1 MADKQPAV
9 AQRGCAAFGEW
20 RLRSSIMR
28 RARAAHRRGDGVC
41 KTICA
46 EPIVGATA
54 ASLVPDLIEPVI
66 GYREWVVIGE
76 ELLSPLARMRWDA
89 GPMRAECL
97 ARCRRAGGL
106 WRQPSPH
113 HGPAPDS
120 DCVCG
125 IYALFTPHDRRG
137 RDPLAL
143 VRGAV
148 VLWGRIEVHAT
159 AGMRAEFARIVAL
172 ALPSPPSRPGPVIRV
187 AQLLGVE
194 AVPGEQLTQ
203 AAAAHGQ
210 PLPSSLMRASP
221 A

>member
-1 MADKQPAV
+1 
-9 AQRGCAAFGEW
+9 
-20 RLRSSIMR
+20 MR
-28 RARAAHRRGDGVC
+28 RAGAAYRKGEGVC
-41 KTICA
+41 RTICA
-46 EPIVGATA
+46 EPIAGNSA
-54 ASLVPDLIEPVI
+54 ASLVPDLIEPII
-66 GYREWVVIGE
+66 GYREWVIIGE

-97 ARCRRAGGL
+97 ALCRRAGVL
-106 WRQPSPH
+106 SRRLSPRH
-113 HGPAPDS
+113 CPAPDS

-125 IYALFTPHDRRG
+125 IYALFAPHDRRG

-148 VLWGRIEVHAT
+148 VLWGRIEVHAG

-172 ALPSPPSRPGPVIRV
+172 ALPSPPSRPGPVLRV

-194 AVPGEQLTQ
+194 AVPVEQLTQ

-210 PLPSSLMRASP
+210 PLPPSLMHA
-221 A
+221 

>member
-1 MADKQPAV
+1 V
-9 AQRGCAAFGEW
+9 RRFGDW
-20 RLRSSIMR
+20 RFRIVVMR
-28 RARAAHRRGDGVC
+28 RIRAAHRRGDDVC

-46 EPIVGATA
+46 EPIAGNTA

-66 GYREWVVIGE
+66 GYREWVMIGD
-76 ELLSPLARMRWDA
+76 ELLSPLARTRWDA

-106 WRQPSPH
+106 WRRPSPH
-113 HGPAPDS
+113 RGPAPDS

-125 IYALFTPHDRRG
+125 IYALFVPHDRRG

-148 VLWGRIEVHAT
+148 VVWGRIEVHGG

-172 ALPSPPSRPGPVIRV
+172 ALPSSPSRPGPVLRV

-194 AVPGEQLTQ
+194 AVRAEHLTQ

-210 PLPSSLMRASP
+210 PLPPSLMHA
-221 A
+221 

>member
-1 MADKQPAV
+1 
-9 AQRGCAAFGEW
+9 
-20 RLRSSIMR
+20 MR
-28 RARAAHRRGDGVC
+28 RAGAAYRKGEGVC
-41 KTICA
+41 RTICA
-46 EPIVGATA
+46 EPIAGNSA
-54 ASLVPDLIEPVI
+54 ASLVPDLIEPII
-66 GYREWVVIGE
+66 GYREWVIIGE

-97 ARCRRAGGL
+97 ALCRRAGGL
-106 WRQPSPH
+106 WRRPSPH
-113 HGPAPDS
+113 HVPAPDS

-125 IYALFTPHDRRG
+125 IYALFAPHDRRG

-148 VLWGRIEVHAT
+148 VLWGRIEVHAG

-172 ALPSPPSRPGPVIRV
+172 ALPSPPSRPGPVLRV

-194 AVPGEQLTQ
+194 AVPVEQLTQ

-210 PLPSSLMRASP
+210 PLPPSLMHA
-221 A
+221 